1 MQLGELPERPGPG
14 EWRHG
19 GDGRPLYFTE
29 EDVRTLLEADPNY
42 VGMVDTFESAFRDY
56 ARGTIVTPD
65 AERIRLVWP
74 PKANV
79 RPYDRDMRILPA
91 MVPSINAAGLR
102 MGCKGEVNP
111 GSASYTILLEFD
123 RMCCLA
129 IMEDHYLHGVRSGV
143 PTGVGVRHLAKP
155 AARRLGVIGC
165 GRISAVQVAAT
176 LGQRPIE
183 LIKVFS
189 RRPEAREA
197 FAAEQ
202 EQKFGIRTVAVGS
215 AEEAVSDADIV
226 VSATNSHNATVFD
239 GNWLPKGCFVAS
251 VTPGEIDATTA
262 LRSRVVL
269 TSSNRVA
276 TDYTPQEPIAS
287 LVASGQL
294 DLGSMPLLSEVL
306 EGTAEG
312 RQSEDQI
319 VFLFSPGIGFL
330 DMAAARRVYDIATGT
345 ENHQLLYGR

>member
-1 MQLGELPERPGPG
+1 MEIKQVADRPAAGQ
-14 EWRHG
+14 WRHG
-19 GDGRPLYFTE
+19 EDGRPLYLTE
-29 EDVRTLLEADPNY
+29 DDVRSLLDADPLY
-42 VGMVDTFESAFRDY
+42 IGMVDTIESAFRDY
-56 ARGTIVTPD
+56 ARGTIVTPP
-65 AERIRLVWP
+65 AERVRLVWP
-74 PKANV
+74 PNADV

-91 MVPSINAAGLR
+91 MVPGINAAGLR
-102 MGCKGEVNP
+102 MGCKSEVNP
-111 GSASYTILLEFD
+111 GSTSYTILLEFD
-123 RMCCLA
+123 RMKCLA
-129 IMEDHYLHGVRSGV
+129 IMEDHFLHGVRSGV
-143 PTGVGVRHLAKP
+143 PTGIGVRHLARP
-155 AARRLGVIGC
+155 DASRLGVIGC

-176 LGQRPIE
+176 IGQRPIE
-183 LIKVFS
+183 VVKVFS

-197 FAAEQ
+197 FAAEM
-202 EQKFGIRTVAVGS
+202 EEKFGVRAVAAGS

-287 LVASGQL
+287 LVKSGKL
-294 DLGSMPLLSEVL
+294 DLEAMPLLSEVL

-312 RQSEDQI
+312 RQSDEQI
-319 VFLFSPGIGFL
+319 VFLFSPGIGFCDL
-330 DMAAARRVYDIATGT
+330 AAARHVYDLATGT
-345 ENHQLLYGR
+345 RNHALLHGR

>member
-1 MQLGELPERPGPG
+1 MKIEQVSSRPEPGQ
-14 EWRHG
+14 WRHG
-19 GDGRPLYFTE
+19 EDGRPLYLTE
-29 EDVRTLLEADPNY
+29 DDVRSLLEVDPLY
-42 VGMVDTFESAFRDY
+42 VGMVDTIESAFRDY
-56 ARGTIVTPD
+56 ARGTIVTPE
-65 AERIRLVWP
+65 AERVRLVWP

-102 MGCKGEVNP
+102 MGCKSEVNP
-111 GSASYTILLEFD
+111 GSTSYTILLEFD
-123 RMCCLA
+123 RMKCLA
-129 IMEDHYLHGVRSGV
+129 IMEDHYLHGVRSGT
-143 PTGVGVRHLAKP
+143 PTGVGVRHLARP
-155 AARRLGVIGC
+155 DASRLGVIGC

-176 LGQRPIE
+176 IGQRPIKT
-183 LIKVFS
+183 IKVFS

-197 FAAEQ
+197 FAAEM
-202 EQKFGIRTVAVGS
+202 EQKFGVRAVAARS

-287 LVASGQL
+287 LVKSGQL
-294 DLGSMPLLSEVL
+294 DLDAMPLLSEVL

-312 RQSEDQI
+312 RQSDDQI
-319 VFLFSPGIGFL
+319 VFLFSPGIGFCDL
-330 DMAAARRVYDIATGT
+330 AAARQVYDLATGT
-345 ENHQLLYGR
+345 HNHELLHGR